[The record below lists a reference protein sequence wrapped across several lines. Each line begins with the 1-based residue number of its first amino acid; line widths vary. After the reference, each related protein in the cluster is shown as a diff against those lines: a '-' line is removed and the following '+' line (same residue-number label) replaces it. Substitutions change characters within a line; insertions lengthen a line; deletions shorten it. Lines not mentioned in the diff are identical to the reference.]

1 MNKKII
7 ALFLVVALASTGAV
21 FAKTGLGLQGGYV
34 VGGDAG
40 AAVTFKIDSLPC
52 VFAVDLG
59 FPAGGLSLGVTA
71 DWWIQNPKIE
81 GTWGWYYGVGL
92 AGSLSLGDVLNFGAY
107 GRALVGT
114 NVFLLDK
121 FLELYLQAAW
131 QPGLYIASGIHP
143 VLVSF
148 PINAGFR
155 FWF

>member
-7 ALFLVVALASTGAV
+7 ALLLVVALASTGAV
-21 FAKTGLGLQGGYV
+21 FAKTGVGVQGGYNF
-34 VGGDAG
+34 GGGAG
-40 AAVTFKIDSLPC
+40 AALTFKLDSLPC
-52 VFAVDLG
+52 VFALDLG
-59 FPAGGLSLGVTA
+59 LGNGIAVGLTA
-71 DWWIQNPKIE
+71 DWWIANPKIE

-92 AGSLSLGDVLNFGAY
+92 AGSLYLGDVLHFGAY

-131 QPGLYIASGIHP
+131 QPGLYIASGIQP

>member
-7 ALFLVVALASTGAV
+7 ALLLVVALASTGAV

-71 DWWIQNPKIE
+71 DWWIANPKIE

-92 AGSLSLGDVLNFGAY
+92 AGTIHLGDIFALAVGP
-107 GRALVGT
+107 RALVGT
-114 NVFLLDK
+114 NVFFIDN
-121 FLELYLQAAW
+121 FLEFYVQAAW
-131 QPGLYIASGIHP
+131 QPILSIVPDFGFGWK
-143 VLVSF
+143 SF

>member
-7 ALFLVVALASTGAV
+7 ALLLVVALASTGAV
-21 FAKTGLGLQGGYV
+21 FAKTGLGVQGGYTL
-34 VGGDAG
+34 GGGAG
-40 AAVTFKIDSLPC
+40 AALTFKLDSLPC

-59 FPAGGLSLGVTA
+59 FWNGIAIGVTA

-81 GTWGWYYGVGL
+81 GTWGWFYGVGL
-92 AGSLSLGDVLNFGAY
+92 AGSVHLGEPLGLAVAP
-107 GRALVGT
+107 RAVVGT

-131 QPGLYIASGIHP
+131 QPTLSILPDVGFNLFSVP
-143 VLVSF
+143 V
-148 PINAGFR
+148 NGGFR